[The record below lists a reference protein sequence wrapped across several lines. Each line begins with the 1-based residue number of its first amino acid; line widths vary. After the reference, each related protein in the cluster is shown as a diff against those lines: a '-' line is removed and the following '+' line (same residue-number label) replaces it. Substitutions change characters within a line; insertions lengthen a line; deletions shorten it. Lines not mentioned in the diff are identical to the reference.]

1 MRCKGKEDIMKV
13 LTVEE
18 IAGFLKLMEAEFE
31 VFAPIRLHDGTRSL
45 GSLKEGSLAL
55 DGGRIPLKPTSVFF
69 PQMERVFTRE
79 AGAEIQMASPGKKP
93 ILVVGFTAQDAEC
106 LEFIDRFFSEN
117 FRDDLYF
124 QKRDGS
130 VVIVLSGKCGENGE
144 FLKIAGGNCDI
155 ELVCDGERY
164 IALSYSEKGK
174 ELVKRMTASS
184 EVDNVESLK
193 KMSDALPTEDR
204 DTLLKASELIL
215 AEKVPDSF
223 WAEVGD
229 RCIACTS
236 CNYACPTCTCFE
248 VYDRVYKDTTV
259 RERMWDSCQ
268 LDGFMREASGHN
280 PMGTEG
286 ARTRRRI
293 HHKLAADVT
302 RWGHITCFLCGRCGD
317 VCPTGIGIKSVCQ
330 MIVERYS

>member
-1 MRCKGKEDIMKV
+1 MKK
-13 LTVEE
+13 LTMEE
-18 IAGFLKLMEAEFE
+18 IENYLTLMEAEFD
-31 VFAPIRLHDGTRSL
+31 VLAPIQLHDGTRCL
-45 GSLKEGSLAL
+45 GNLKEGSLAL
-55 DGGRIPLKPTSVFF
+55 KGGKIPLKPTSVFF

-79 AGAEIQMASPGKKP
+79 SGKEIQMPLSGKKP
-93 ILVVGFTAQDAEC
+93 ILVVGFTAEDADC
-106 LEFIDRFFSEN
+106 LEFIDKFFSEN

-124 QKRDGS
+124 QKREGS
-130 VVIVLSGKCGENGE
+130 VVVVLSGKCGLNGE
-144 FLKIAGGNCDI
+144 FLKIAGGKCDI

-164 IALSYSEKGK
+164 IVFAYSDKGK
-174 ELVKRMTASS
+174 ELEKRITASG
-184 EVDNVESLK
+184 EVDNIESLK
-193 KMSDALPTEDR
+193 QFSDKLPQDDLKMIQQ
-204 DTLLKASELIL
+204 ASELIL
-215 AEKVPDSF
+215 AEKVPDEF
-223 WAEVGD
+223 WAEIAD

-286 ARTRRRI
+286 SRTRRRI

-302 RWGHITCFLCGRCGD
+302 RWGHITCFFCGRCDD
-317 VCPTGIGIKSVCQ
+317 VCPTNIGIKSVSR
-330 MIVERYS
+330 MIMERTKLPIK